1 MTKTEKRI
9 IDFVGSNP
17 GVPRAEITRVLG
29 ITGGTLSRALKR
41 LRVRGKIPPT
51 SCRMLLSVAR
61 GPRECPDEQR
71 IVRLLRRDGPL
82 IDGQII
88 DRLVKRD
95 RDALDIQAIRDALSK
110 LTWAGVI
117 SSNRAIYLRGQ

>member
-41 LRVRGKIPPT
+41 LRGRGKIHPT

-88 DRLVKRD
+88 DR
-95 RDALDIQAIRDALSK
+95 DALDIQAIRDALSK